1 MSLIL
6 ITSKFGKDK
15 YNYLSNINEYN
26 LIDYLKK
33 SNYDTLILPNYKF
46 SKNFL
51 KKIKFSKIILTGGG
65 DIFSNNKYEK
75 KRIAIEN
82 HLIAYAIN
90 YNIPLLGICRGMQ
103 QICKYL
109 NIKISKKKG
118 HVRNVHSIKL
128 KNEKIKRKSFH
139 NYVIH
144 HSNINSNVEVLGLA
158 KDNTVELLKLKKK
171 KVYGMMWHPD
181 RMI

>member
-15 YNYLSNINEYN
+15 YNYLSNISEYN

-33 SNYDTLILPNYKF
+33 CNYDTLILPNYKF
-46 SKNFL
+46 SKNYL

-65 DIFSNNKYEK
+65 NIFSTNKYEK
-75 KRIAIEN
+75 QRFFVEN
-82 HLIAYAIN
+82 YLIGYAIN
-90 YNIPLLGICRGMQ
+90 NNIPLLGICRGMQ

-109 NIKISKKKG
+109 KIKISKKTG
-118 HVRNVHSIKL
+118 HVRNVHSINVQNKI
-128 KNEKIKRKSFH
+128 IKRNSYH

-144 HSNINSNVEVLGLA
+144 SSNIDSRVKILGLA
-158 KDNTVELLKLKKK
+158 EDNTVELLKLKNK
-171 KVYGMMWHPD
+171 KVYE
-181 RMI
+181 